1 MPRVKVHNCE
11 SLKKTCVK
19 YVANNINYW
28 YDKKSTN
35 EIDILRSDTP
45 EFISPFELL
54 PLPVLK
60 EIIALIQK
68 RRGITI
74 VRYVKLFLTYHLD
87 SLKLLVD
94 YAGSM
99 KNENTLV
106 VNLASIR
113 CLQMKSLQIK
123 GYPYGDDFMAFAI
136 PKFVNLQVLNI
147 SNTSAGDIT
156 LQLLGKYCKHLKEL
170 IAERCSHITDA
181 GMQGLCVSVD
191 HLGKEVEGIGQC
203 KLLEHLA
210 TDDTRITSVG
220 VKLGI
225 RNLPKLKRWKMV
237 SAQLLAEVY
246 QEDSMS
252 YKLLETPKYSLI
264 HLDVKGTQYASG
276 SLGLAVSMCPFATQ
290 VNIITVKSL
299 TDSDLQALLSLK
311 GLHELQFNGCNYEDE
326 CEITFSGGVTPL
338 LKAFGSSSL
347 KFLKLSCFPQV
358 NIDVIIQYCPNL
370 HSLNLE
376 QNYHYSTASPEEE
389 EVNSRSPMVMQLQKL
404 DISTSKNP
412 SKRIPTENILSLFS
426 IPSIKKI
433 SCWYCTTIT
442 DEILKQAARLHQ
454 FKNLESLELAVCASI
469 PRKITSS
476 HILAWEKQASSNYW
490 DLAIHYEEYS
500 SEFESS
506 EYEMDFEDIGANVA

>member
-1 MPRVKVHNCE
+1 MPQ
-11 SLKKTCVK
+11 
-19 YVANNINYW
+19 
-28 YDKKSTN
+28 KSTN
-35 EIDILRSDTP
+35 EIDILHSDTP

-60 EIIALIQK
+60 EILALIQK

-74 VRYVKLFLTYHLD
+74 VRYVKTIFNLPSRR
-87 SLKLLVD
+87 SLKLLED

-99 KNENTLV
+99 KNENILV

-136 PKFVNLQVLNI
+136 PKEF
-147 SNTSAGDIT
+147 
-156 LQLLGKYCKHLKEL
+156 

-181 GMQGLCVSVD
+181 GMQEVCVVGVD

-203 KLLEHLA
+203 KVYFEHLA

-246 QEDSMS
+246 QEDSIS
-252 YKLLETPKYSLI
+252 CRPKLLETPKYSLI
-264 HLDVKGTQYASG
+264 HLDVKGTQYTSG
-276 SLGLAVSMCPFATQ
+276 SLGLAVSNVPLCDP
-290 VNIITVKSL
+290 N
-299 TDSDLQALLSLK
+299 
-311 GLHELQFNGCNYEDE
+311 
-326 CEITFSGGVTPL
+326 GGVTPL

-347 KFLKLSCFPQV
+347 KFLKLSYFPQV
-358 NIDVIIQYCPNL
+358 NIDVIIQHCPNL

-376 QNYHYSTASPEEE
+376 QNYHYRRASPEEE
-389 EVNSRSPMVMQLQKL
+389 EVTLGAPCK
-404 DISTSKNP
+404 P
-412 SKRIPTENILSLFS
+412 PE
-426 IPSIKKI
+426 
-433 SCWYCTTIT
+433 
-442 DEILKQAARLHQ
+442 LHQ
-454 FKNLESLELAVCASI
+454 LRISRAWNWPVCASI
-469 PRKITSS
+469 SKKGIDVLMDSRNAIKEIELNHCAKITSS
-476 HILAWEKQASSNYW
+476 HILAWEKQASSNFW

-506 EYEMDFEDIGANVA
+506 EYEMDFAEIGANVA

>member
-1 MPRVKVHNCE
+1 
-11 SLKKTCVK
+11 
-19 YVANNINYW
+19 
-28 YDKKSTN
+28 
-35 EIDILRSDTP
+35 
-45 EFISPFELL
+45 
-54 PLPVLK
+54 
-60 EIIALIQK
+60 
-68 RRGITI
+68 
-74 VRYVKLFLTYHLD
+74 
-87 SLKLLVD
+87 
-94 YAGSM
+94 
-99 KNENTLV
+99 
-106 VNLASIR
+106 
-113 CLQMKSLQIK
+113 
-123 GYPYGDDFMAFAI
+123 
-136 PKFVNLQVLNI
+136 
-147 SNTSAGDIT
+147 
-156 LQLLGKYCKHLKEL
+156 
-170 IAERCSHITDA
+170 
-181 GMQGLCVSVD
+181 
-191 HLGKEVEGIGQC
+191 
-203 KLLEHLA
+203 
-210 TDDTRITSVG
+210 
-220 VKLGI
+220 
-225 RNLPKLKRWKMV
+225 MV

-264 HLDVKGTQYASG
+264 HLDVKGTQYTSG
-276 SLGLAVSMCPFATQ
+276 SLELAVSTCPFATQ

-311 GLHELQFNGCNYEDE
+311 SLHELQFNGCNYEDE

-347 KFLKLSCFPQV
+347 KFLKLSYFPQV
-358 NIDVIIQYCPNL
+358 NIDVIIQHCPNL

-426 IPSIKKI
+426 IPCIKKI

-469 PRKITSS
+469 SKKGIDVLMDSRNAIKEIELNHCAKITYS

-506 EYEMDFEDIGANVA
+506 EYEMDFEEIGANVA

>member
-35 EIDILRSDTP
+35 EIDILHSDTP

-87 SLKLLVD
+87 SLKLLED

-99 KNENTLV
+99 KNENILV

-156 LQLLGKYCKHLKEL
+156 LQLLGKYCKNLKEL

-181 GMQGLCVSVD
+181 GMQGLCVGVD

-237 SAQLLAEVY
+237 SAQLLAE
-246 QEDSMS
+246 
-252 YKLLETPKYSLI
+252 
-264 HLDVKGTQYASG
+264 GTQYTSG
-276 SLGLAVSMCPFATQ
+276 SLGLAVSMCPFVTQ

-311 GLHELQFNGCNYEDE
+311 GLHELQFSGCNYEDE

-347 KFLKLSCFPQV
+347 KFLKLSYFPQV
-358 NIDVIIQYCPNL
+358 NIDVIIQHCPNL

-426 IPSIKKI
+426 IPCIKKI

-469 PRKITSS
+469 SKKGIDVLMDSRNAIKEIELNHCAKITSS
-476 HILAWEKQASSNYW
+476 HILAWEKQASSNFW

-506 EYEMDFEDIGANVA
+506 EYEMDFAE

>member
-1 MPRVKVHNCE
+1 
-11 SLKKTCVK
+11 
-19 YVANNINYW
+19 
-28 YDKKSTN
+28 
-35 EIDILRSDTP
+35 
-45 EFISPFELL
+45 
-54 PLPVLK
+54 
-60 EIIALIQK
+60 
-68 RRGITI
+68 
-74 VRYVKLFLTYHLD
+74 
-87 SLKLLVD
+87 
-94 YAGSM
+94 
-99 KNENTLV
+99 
-106 VNLASIR
+106 
-113 CLQMKSLQIK
+113 MKSLQIK
-123 GYPYGDDFMAFAI
+123 GHSYGDDFMAFAI

-156 LQLLGKYCKHLKEL
+156 LQLLGKYCKNLKYNMKNNKAVYLFTFYLISHREL

-252 YKLLETPKYSLI
+252 YRPKLLETPKYSLI
-264 HLDVKGTQYASG
+264 HLDVKGTQYTSG
-276 SLGLAVSMCPFATQ
+276 SLGLAVSMCPFVTQ

-311 GLHELQFNGCNYEDE
+311 GLHELQFSGCDYEDE

-347 KFLKLSCFPQV
+347 KFLKLSYFPQV
-358 NIDVIIQYCPNL
+358 NIDVIIQHCPNL

-426 IPSIKKI
+426 IPCIKKI

-469 PRKITSS
+469 SKKGIDVLMDSRNAIKEIELNHCAKITSS

-506 EYEMDFEDIGANVA
+506 EYEMDFEEIGANVA